1 MTELVQIVTTI
12 DSRQAAEKLADQLV
26 AEHLAA
32 CVQIAGPIAST
43 YRWQGTVEHATEWVC
58 TAKTTRQ
65 RASALLARL
74 RALHSYEQP
83 EILITPVLEAD
94 PGYAAWVASET
105 TPRG

>member
-12 DSRQAAEKLADQLV
+12 DSRQAAETLADQLV

-43 YRWQGTVEHATEWVC
+43 YRWQGALEHATEWVC

-65 RASALLARL
+65 RADALLARL

-83 EILITPVLEAD
+83 EILVTPVLEAD
-94 PGYAAWVASET
+94 PGYAAWVESET
-105 TPRG
+105 TPRS